1 MLEINGKEFTPDEDL
16 VIQGDEFSACD
27 IEQPAVIR
35 NPFPYYDLMRQKPIQ
50 YGVRGYPPGT
60 VQGVDEPIPAR
71 GSVAQQISP
80 PGPPTATAPAN
91 AAEEVAHCSCSRRVC
106 RRVAALD

>member
-35 NPFPYYDLMRQKPIQ
+35 NPFPYYDL
-50 YGVRGYPPGT
+50 T
-60 VQGVDEPIPAR
+60 V
-71 GSVAQQISP
+71 SYTHLTL
-80 PGPPTATAPAN
+80 PTILL
-91 AAEEVAHCSCSRRVC
+91 V
-106 RRVAALD
+106 

>member
-50 YGVRGYPPGT
+50 YGVRGYPPGA
-60 VQGVDEPIPAR
+60 DLRFEPGTWVWSLGL
-71 GSVAQQISP
+71 GS
-80 PGPPTATAPAN
+80 TAS
-91 AAEEVAHCSCSRRVC
+91 AEGF
-106 RRVAALD
+106 